1 MSKTLIIE
9 TKQNHQGKATIEDF
23 AKHKLES
30 ISSELS
36 LIDTLL
42 KRDNTY
48 RHRDLELAIH
58 KILMEIDSTLFIYF
72 GGDHD

>member
-23 AKHKLES
+23 AKQKLQN

-36 LIDTLL
+36 LINSLL
-42 KRDNTY
+42 ERDNTP
-48 RHRDLELAIH
+48 RPPDLELAIY
-58 KILMEIDSTLFIYF
+58 KILMEVDSTLFIYF
-72 GGDHD
+72 GGDHE

>member
-23 AKHKLES
+23 AKQKLQN

-36 LIDTLL
+36 LINSLL
-42 KRDNTY
+42 ERDNTP
-48 RHRDLELAIH
+48 RPRDLELAIY
-58 KILMEIDSTLFIYF
+58 KILMEVDSTLFIYF
-72 GGDHD
+72 GDDHE

>member
-9 TKQNHQGKATIEDF
+9 TKQDYQSGATIEDF

-36 LIDTLL
+36 LINSLL
-42 KRDNTY
+42 ERDNTP
-48 RHRDLELAIH
+48 RPRDLELAIH
-58 KILMEIDSTLFIYF
+58 KILIEVDSTLFIYF
-72 GGDHD
+72 GGDDA

>member
-1 MSKTLIIE
+1 MNKTLIIE

-23 AKHKLES
+23 AKQKLQN
-30 ISSELS
+30 ISSELG

-58 KILMEIDSTLFIYF
+58 KILMEVDSTLFIYF
-72 GGDHD
+72 GGDDE